1 MRRNQLEKNRKTY
14 STNYNPILLSRQE
27 VVSGY
32 LKRRKITRYVPV
44 AFRRHPNFLA
54 EILSFQII
62 AAAALTTQ
70 TALEAQN

>member
-1 MRRNQLEKNRKTY
+1 M
-14 STNYNPILLSRQE
+14 LLSQKE
-27 VVSGY
+27 VVSAC
-32 LKRRKITRYVPV
+32 LNRKFTRYVPV